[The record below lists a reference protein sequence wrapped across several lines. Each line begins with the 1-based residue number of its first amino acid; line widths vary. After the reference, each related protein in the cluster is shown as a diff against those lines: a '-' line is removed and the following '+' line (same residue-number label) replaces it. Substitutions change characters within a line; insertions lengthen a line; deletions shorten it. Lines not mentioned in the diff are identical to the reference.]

1 MLVSVLNRYY
11 IPLYCHQR
19 VIDARERVITFTRD
33 VCIYIYIYIS
43 IYIYT
48 LFFLFFL
55 FSKRRS
61 KDETI
66 DALEISFGGTSCEF
80 RACKRY
86 GTDVIVVRGRNNNEE
101 EASQRRFR
109 WRKGKKLLFP
119 LCSHD
124 CLPAPVAKVSS
135 CIRSTIDGRSSARN
149 YSLLLDSS
157 RHFHLLFPFFFYFFS
172 FIFRRR
178 SCGENTRDPFDT

>member
-1 MLVSVLNRYY
+1 M
-11 IPLYCHQR
+11 
-19 VIDARERVITFTRD
+19 
-33 VCIYIYIYIS
+33 
-43 IYIYT
+43 
-48 LFFLFFL
+48 FFL

-124 CLPAPVAKVSS
+124 CLPAPVAKASS
-135 CIRSTIDGRSSARN
+135 CIRSTDPRSMDDPARGTIRCC
-149 YSLLLDSS
+149 LT
-157 RHFHLLFPFFFYFFS
+157 RPVIFIFFS
-172 FIFRRR
+172 LFFIFSLIFRRR
-178 SCGENTRDPFDT
+178 SCGENPIDPFDT